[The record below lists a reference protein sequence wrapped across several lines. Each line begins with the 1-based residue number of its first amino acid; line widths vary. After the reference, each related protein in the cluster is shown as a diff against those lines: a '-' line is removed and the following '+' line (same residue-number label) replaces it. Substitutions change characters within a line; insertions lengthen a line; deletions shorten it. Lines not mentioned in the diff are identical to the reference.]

1 MKKSLFTCLI
11 VLSVVLTAVAC
22 SKKKRIQKNFRGNW
36 TAAIIDDVTVPTGTS
51 VLYTLYQ
58 KTNTE
63 GTGKVRTALADSTY
77 DSTSFFTYTIS
88 KDVVTFTFPIVFPD
102 TSWIETYMYNI
113 TECNADKMVM
123 MSNIDN
129 TKTVWVPTRN

>member
-36 TAAIIDDVTVPTGTS
+36 TAAIVDDVTVPTGTS

-58 KTNTE
+58 KTKTD

-102 TSWIETYMYNI
+102 TSWIETYMYRI

-123 MSNIDN
+123 TSNLDN